1 MCACVSTPRV
11 PETDRGA
18 GIREVAALPPGEV
31 EAPDE
36 LQIEGVCG
44 VEHGEAHNIRVL
56 IHYVIQ
62 S

>member
-1 MCACVSTPRV
+1 MCTRENACVR
-11 PETDRGA
+11 ETDRGP
-18 GIREVAALPPGEV
+18 GICEVAALPPREV

-44 VEHGEAHNIRVL
+44 VEHGEAHNIGVL
-56 IHYVIQ
+56 IHNIIQ